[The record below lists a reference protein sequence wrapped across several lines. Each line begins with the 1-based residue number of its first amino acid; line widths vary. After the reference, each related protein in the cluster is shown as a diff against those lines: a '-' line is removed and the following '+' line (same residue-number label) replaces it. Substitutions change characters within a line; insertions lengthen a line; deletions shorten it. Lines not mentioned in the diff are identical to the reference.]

1 MKKLIRLMR
10 REDSEKGV
18 VAVIV
23 ALLLVGLLGFTA
35 LAIDESS
42 WLVTQRKY
50 QNAADAAALGAAA
63 KRYKS
68 NDSEKNA
75 TDYARQ
81 IISLND
87 LNLKDNEF
95 DVQYDETKKTAKVVI
110 KKPTNNYFSVA
121 LTGRDETMVSVSST
135 AGYSEITAEDATP
148 FGVNSAI
155 EAKKDLVWSGET
167 GCNVTGDMVSGGKLT
182 ISNGLTVTKGGL
194 QGDKGVLISAGKDI
208 NVDGN
213 IFSGKTDSD
222 SDYSL
227 DISGT
232 DIKIGGQIESD
243 GNVKIESTGNTF
255 GGSIK
260 ANGTLFMAGGGAN
273 STKVKG
279 NLLSDKT
286 IHFNGPGNVIS
297 GNVLA
302 NGGITMQDQSGTSAP
317 VVDGTFYQDGS
328 LNNDQINAI
337 KTSSGAAASVELK
350 SKVDPFQ
357 KITHSNYDPDGTK
370 WNNLKTYLTYDS
382 SNADQPYTVI
392 TKEMVE
398 KYQKA
403 QVEAKNYDCW
413 NEYYK
418 LEDHWKDKAS
428 DAGVQYIDS
437 DGSIQFTRGADADGF
452 FKFCTDTANGGKG
465 DEYPLYCKGSLY
477 YNQGGICTVN
487 HAIVVEKDFI
497 ANTVTSSTGKQ
508 FAIVSLNGEIKIE
521 GGGTNTIN
529 GAMIC
534 LNNNGQIKMDNGGSV
549 TGGVISRGTITMNGK
564 WDCAVNT
571 TWEQS
576 IKPITTT
583 TKRIVRLVN

>member
-1 MKKLIRLMR
+1 MKKMLKLMC

-63 KRYKS
+63 KRYKLKE
-68 NDSEKNA
+68 SEENA
-75 TDYARQ
+75 TDYASE

-87 LNLKDNEF
+87 LNLKANEF
-95 DVQYDETKKTAKVVI
+95 NVQYDETQKTAKVVI

-167 GCNVTGDMVSGGKLT
+167 GCKVVGDMISGGKLKIT
-182 ISNGLTVTKGGL
+182 NGLTVTNGGL
-194 QGDKGVLISAGKDI
+194 QGDKGVLISAGRDI
-208 NVDGN
+208 KVDGN

-227 DISGT
+227 DIQGT
-232 DIKIGGQIESD
+232 DITINGQIESD
-243 GNVKIESTGNTF
+243 GNVEIESLGNTF

-260 ANGTLFMAGGGAN
+260 ANGKLFMAGGGEKKTTVA
-273 STKVKG
+273 G
-279 NLLSDKT
+279 NLLSDKD
-286 IHFNGPGNVIS
+286 IHFNGPGNIIT
-297 GNVLA
+297 GDVLG
-302 NGGITMQDQSGTSAP
+302 NGGITMNGASAP
-317 VVDGTFYQDGS
+317 VVDGTVYQDGT
-328 LNNDQINAI
+328 LTDNQINAI
-337 KTSSGAAASVELK
+337 KNSSGAAASVKLK
-350 SKVDPFQ
+350 SNVDPFQ
-357 KITHSNYDPDGTK
+357 KITHSNYDQDGTK
-370 WNNLKTYLTYDS
+370 WSDLKTYLTYNS
-382 SNADQPYTVI
+382 SNTDQPYTVI

-398 KYQKA
+398 KYQKS
-403 QVEAKNYDCW
+403 QVIAKNYTIW
-413 NEYYK
+413 NDSYK
-418 LEDHWKDKAS
+418 LEDRWQDKALEAS
-428 DAGVQYIDS
+428 GVQYMN
-437 DGSIQFTRGADADGF
+437 DGDIQFTSGADADGF

-477 YNQGGICTVN
+477 YNQGGVCTVN
-487 HAIVVEKDFI
+487 HAIVVEKNFY

-508 FAIVSLNGEIKIE
+508 FAIVSLDGEIKIE

-534 LNNNGQIKMDNGGSV
+534 LNENGQIKMDNGGSV

-576 IKPITTT
+576 IKPIAST
-583 TKRIVRLVN
+583 TKKIVRLVN